1 MDSGSLR
8 KGTGTGT
15 GSRLFVRGTF
25 VISRFGGGCIPESF
39 SVVSH
44 AGRFSG
50 GLRRFRVLFHGQQ
63 RDDDDGGCNDQQDDR
78 DDSDSQGE
86 VLSGFLWRGGDERRE
101 GERGKRGEG
110 TLPRERRGTGA
121 AVDTAVKTTLK
132 TAAQT
137 AAETAGVNRILSVLG
152 HGTKHFLSVDTVRVL
167 RIVFAG
173 RQKSTEEIS
182 GGAAGK
188 AVA

>member
-1 MDSGSLR
+1 M
-8 KGTGTGT
+8 
-15 GSRLFVRGTF
+15 
-25 VISRFGGGCIPESF
+25 
-39 SVVSH
+39 
-44 AGRFSG
+44 
-50 GLRRFRVLFHGQQ
+50 LFHGQQ

-78 DDSDSQGE
+78 DDSDGQGD

-101 GERGKRGEG
+101 GERGKRGDG
-110 TLPRERRGTGA
+110 TLPRERRKTGTA
-121 AVDTAVKTTLK
+121 VDTAVDTAVKTTLK

-137 AAETAGVNRILSVLG
+137 AAQTAAETAGVNRVLSILG

-173 RQKSTEEIS
+173 RQKSTEGIS